1 MVVLNA
7 ISELNSLPGP
17 LILAV
22 GVFDGV
28 HLGHQAVLL
37 RAQKEALHHRGT
49 AVAVTFADHP
59 ARVVRP
65 EQAPLQLTLTPH
77 KTRLLAGL
85 GFTHTLLLTFDS
97 ELAATEPADFIRS
110 LSAAARP
117 LASICVGNDWAF
129 GQGRRG
135 NLSLLRELG
144 EKLQFE
150 AIGVAPVLH
159 QGHPVSSTRVRT
171 AVREGNLDCAQ
182 TLLGRP
188 FTVLGEVIAGRRLG
202 RTLGFPTANLAL
214 FNEQLPP
221 AGVYAVRADW
231 NGEPL
236 CGVAN
241 LGVRPTVEGESAKT
255 ASPSLEV
262 HFLGLDADLYHQI
275 LEVEFV
281 RFLRS
286 EKHFP
291 SLDDLRLQI
300 REDAELARQTLL
312 DLGPNARL
320 AG

>member
-1 MVVLNA
+1 MVVLHA

-17 LILAV
+17 LVLAV

-37 RAQKEALHHRGT
+37 RAQNEALLHRGT
-49 AVAVTFADHP
+49 AVAVTFANHP
-59 ARVVRP
+59 AKVVRP
-65 EQAPLQLTLTPH
+65 EHAPLQLTLTPH
-77 KTRLLAGL
+77 KTRLLAAL

-110 LSAAARP
+110 LCSAACS
-117 LASICVGNDWAF
+117 LASICVGSDWAF
-129 GQGRRG
+129 GQGRKG

-150 AIGVAPVLH
+150 AIGVAPVVH

-171 AVREGNLDCAQ
+171 AVREGDLDCAH

-188 FTVLGEVIAGRRLG
+188 FTVLGEVIPGRRLG

-231 NGEPL
+231 NGVPL
-236 CGVAN
+236 RGVAN
-241 LGVRPTVEGESAKT
+241 LGVRPTVEGECSKN
-255 ASPSLEV
+255 ASPSLEI
-262 HFLGLDADLYHQI
+262 HFFSLDADLYHQV

-281 RFLRS
+281 RFLRA

-291 SLDDLRLQI
+291 SLEALRLQI
-300 REDAELARQTLL
+300 QDDAESAMQTLSERSPHTR
-312 DLGPNARL
+312 GK
-320 AG
+320 G